1 MRFSGKFVLVTG
13 GSRGIGRAIVEQF
26 AAEGARVAFI
36 FRQNA
41 EAARSLVQS
50 LKNDQHLAIKVNIDD
65 PKACQKLVDLLLE
78 EFGRIDI
85 LVNNAGVYLPHPI
98 DATPFE
104 EWLEQWNTTLQT
116 NLTGAAQLSFL
127 VAQQMMEQGT
137 GRMINITSRGAF
149 RGEPQHPGYAASKAG
164 LNAFSQS
171 LAKALG
177 SYGIGVYAV
186 APGFV
191 ETEMAQEQLQGSQ
204 GDEIRNQSPFQRVA
218 TPSEV
223 ANTVLFLAE
232 EASLFLSG
240 SIIDVNGASY
250 LRS

>member
-1 MRFSGKFVLVTG
+1 RFSGKFVLVTG
-13 GSRGIGRAIVEQF
+13 GSRGIGKAIVEQF

-41 EAARSLVQS
+41 EAARALVQS
-50 LKNDQHLAIKVNIDD
+50 LKSDQHLAIKVNIDD
-65 PKACQKLVDLLLE
+65 AKACQKLVDLLME

-85 LVNNAGVYLPHPI
+85 LVNNAGVYLPHPV
-98 DATPFE
+98 DDTPFDD
-104 EWLEQWNTTLQT
+104 WLIQWNSTLQT

-127 VAQQMMEQGT
+127 VAQQMIDQGS
-137 GRMINITSRGAF
+137 GRIINITSRGAF

-171 LAKALG
+171 LAQALG
-177 SYGIGVYAV
+177 PHGIGVYAV

-191 ETEMAQEQLQGSQ
+191 ETEMAEEQLHGPN
-204 GDEIRNQSPFQRVA
+204 GDKIRNQSPFQRVA
-218 TPSEV
+218 TPAEV
-223 ANTVLFLAE
+223 AHTVLFLAE

-240 SIIDVNGASY
+240 GILDVNGASY